1 MTLTV
6 TGFTFIEPA
15 GRLYPE
21 LSDPS
26 SSMVTFG
33 FVLFVPAPMRVLL
46 WNETRSVPNDFSR
59 SSAYLVLLDAFC
71 VLTNV
76 PYLDLLT

>member
-1 MTLTV
+1 M
-6 TGFTFIEPA
+6 EPA

-26 SSMVTFG
+26 SRMVTFC

-46 WNETRSVPNDFSR
+46 WNETLSVPNCFSN
-59 SSAYLVLLDAFC
+59 SSAYLLLLEPFY
-71 VLTNV
+71 VRMKV
-76 PYLDLLT
+76 PYLDLLV

>member
-21 LSDPS
+21 LSEPS

-33 FVLFVPAPMRVLL
+33 FVLFVPAPIRVLL
-46 WNETRSVPNDFSR
+46 WNETRSVPNDFSS
-59 SSAYLVLLDAFC
+59 SSAYLVLLEANC
-71 VLTNV
+71 VLTKV